1 VDQLELDSKFVG
13 TPLKEYSCQI
23 NWREIMNYA
32 AAIDDNNEFYFDD
45 EQKDGI
51 VAPPM
56 FAVATTWPIIENLPE
71 YLITDDFPLE
81 VMMTTVHY
89 SEHLKIYRLM
99 KSGDE
104 ITIKGEIVAMMPHR
118 AGTHVIL
125 CLEAVDNRNEP
136 VYTQYHGG
144 MLRGVEC
151 IGGGKGEENLPRIH
165 IEKEVSPP
173 LWEEI
178 ITIDSL
184 RSYIYDGCS
193 GITFPIHTSRE
204 FAHQVGLPG
213 IIMQGTAT
221 LAYAVKGITN
231 REAGKNPLKVK
242 EIACRFTSIVKP
254 GTEIRL
260 VLNNRIKIENET
272 EFFFTV
278 YNEREKRA
286 ISDGYIQLKE

>member
-1 VDQLELDSKFVG
+1 MEIDSRFVG
-13 TPLKEYSCQI
+13 TPLKEYSSQI

-32 AAIDDNNEFYFDD
+32 AGIDDDNDYYFDD
-45 EQKDGI
+45 EKKEGI

-81 VMMTTVHY
+81 VMMTIVHY
-89 SEHLKIYRLM
+89 TEHLKIHRLM
-99 KSGDE
+99 KHGDE
-104 ITIKGEIVAMMPHR
+104 ITIKGEIAAIVPHR

-125 CLEAVDNRNEP
+125 CLEAVDKKNEP

-151 IGGGKGEENLPRIH
+151 IGGGKGEDKIPKKPVDKDVINSLW
-165 IEKEVSPP
+165 KET
-173 LWEEI
+173 L
-178 ITIDSL
+178 TLDAL

-204 FAHQVGLPG
+204 FAHQIGLPG

-221 LAYAVKGITN
+221 LAYAVKEITN
-231 REAGKNPLKVK
+231 REARKNPHKVK
-242 EIACRFTSIVKP
+242 EIACRFTNLVIP
-254 GTEIRL
+254 GTEIKL
-260 VLNNRIKIENET
+260 ILNNRRKIGSET
-272 EFFFTV
+272 DLFFTV
-278 YNEREKRA
+278 YNEGKKRA
-286 ISDGYIQLKE
+286 ISAGYIQLKE